1 MLLLWHC
8 IYIWKIVRIVRAD
21 MRGVCNENE
30 TDRRM
35 AVIDPERSDKG
46 ADCGKS
52 HKGLVRSP

>member
-1 MLLLWHC
+1 MPALESIIRYVVIMALY

-35 AVIDPERSDKG
+35 AVIDPERE
-46 ADCGKS
+46 
-52 HKGLVRSP
+52 